1 MVIKSSK
8 LLILVELTFF
18 NNIFNFLN
26 FSSHL
31 NVLFYFFWTKS
42 IETKHKFHN
51 FNKFYITELTLYHW
65 ILRYYLIDGFC
76 NHKLIPDWC
85 SGFWV
90 GAKRRGMLRITY
102 SQFYYTEI
110 EQSENTSRKFRMW
123 EKVWNIL
130 YMVPSPHFTLYFF
143 LTLWSESEVV
153 HYYGVHPLSYTHSLT
168 HLPISIFIPH
178 LTSSRC
184 CFRKKWD
191 SHFFKGSKQETDYAS
206 EMLPK
211 QQ

>member
-76 NHKLIPDWC
+76 NHKLIL
-85 SGFWV
+85 GFFSFLFSFFFAWTW
-90 GAKRRGMLRITY
+90 LRLIWLYLFGNSPIAEGHKT
-102 SQFYYTEI
+102 
-110 EQSENTSRKFRMW
+110 EQSKKSIAQLNDSLGITVP
-123 EKVWNIL
+123 KV
-130 YMVPSPHFTLYFF
+130 VTG
-143 LTLWSESEVV
+143 TARV
-153 HYYGVHPLSYTHSLT
+153 
-168 HLPISIFIPH
+168 
-178 LTSSRC
+178 
-184 CFRKKWD
+184 
-191 SHFFKGSKQETDYAS
+191 
-206 EMLPK
+206 
-211 QQ
+211 